1 MSNTVL
7 RLSLLANGFHPIPIL
22 NGTKRPALK
31 NWNKDEGYPTKE
43 DILTWEAKYPT
54 ATGTG
59 VLCGKVVAVDIDVLD
74 PDLSTK
80 IKNAIFDLMGTS
92 APERQGNKPKT
103 CLLFRNRTP
112 ITKKSTYRFGTV
124 FSKNHQVEVLGKGQQ
139 LIVDHIHPVT
149 NQPYVWPSNNLKE
162 LKFDDLPEITPEQID
177 QILAVSENL
186 FREAGLISD
195 KKEEIQE
202 MYEITSFKNDEYPA
216 LTAEDIEDIL
226 AFYPNSDLP
235 YDDWIR
241 VALCLN
247 SWGGEKGREI
257 FENWSAQSSKNNSEF
272 TSIKYGQCANPSSVT
287 IASLI
292 YLAKQNGF
300 QFKQKSSNKQ
310 NNQID
315 GKTKIK
321 MYEGKTHETLNEF
334 EKVMRASLLEFYRFN
349 GQLVEVLKDDQK

>member
-124 FSKNHQVEVLGKGQQ
+124 FS
-139 LIVDHIHPVT
+139 
-149 NQPYVWPSNNLKE
+149 
-162 LKFDDLPEITPEQID
+162 
-177 QILAVSENL
+177 
-186 FREAGLISD
+186 
-195 KKEEIQE
+195 
-202 MYEITSFKNDEYPA
+202 
-216 LTAEDIEDIL
+216 
-226 AFYPNSDLP
+226 
-235 YDDWIR
+235 
-241 VALCLN
+241 
-247 SWGGEKGREI
+247 
-257 FENWSAQSSKNNSEF
+257 
-272 TSIKYGQCANPSSVT
+272 
-287 IASLI
+287 
-292 YLAKQNGF
+292 
-300 QFKQKSSNKQ
+300 
-310 NNQID
+310 
-315 GKTKIK
+315 
-321 MYEGKTHETLNEF
+321 
-334 EKVMRASLLEFYRFN
+334 
-349 GQLVEVLKDDQK
+349 